1 MKYVILYII
10 FALGIAGCNLL
21 NTRDA
26 EPPTQPRSN
35 YEQPFTPQTLISNL
49 VNSLKDKDVQSY
61 INCLVDSSFS
71 QKKFIFSPSSG
82 ALAQYP
88 FLVNGWEVKDEE
100 QYVRNLI
107 TKVDAQLPVTLS
119 LTNELYNPLGDSL
132 IYTATYNLNV
142 PNTQSEP
149 TNYQGDLR
157 FDMMR
162 DDRSFWVIYYWQ
174 DTKSTSLPSWSELKG
189 KFY

>member
-1 MKYVILYII
+1 MKYAILYI
-10 FALGIAGCNLL
+10 FALTLAGCNLL
-21 NTRDA
+21 DTRDA

-49 VNSLKDKDVQSY
+49 VNSLEDKDVQSY

-71 QKKFIFSPSSG
+71 QKRFIFSPSSG